1 MHKLLTY
8 NFKKDLSLISEFD
21 WEDMDSLL
29 AISLLIMSFTFAEN
43 HLIVERTQ
51 SDFAGRDHQEVMN
64 KLSLDATTTKKKLPI
79 MTISDIYEEE
89 IAKLKSSI
97 EHNSDSLTIILST
110 VTENSKNIEMN
121 SNNMEDNSNKITNVS
136 TTLAENLEDINAN
149 LTNNIQQ
156 VSISTTERTDE
167 VSKQIDYNTDASKYK
182 VQSLFR
188 VTANGT
194 RS

>member
-8 NFKKDLSLISEFD
+8 NFTKDLSLISEFD

-51 SDFAGRDHQEVMN
+51 SDFA
-64 KLSLDATTTKKKLPI
+64 SLDATTTMKKLPI

-182 VQSLFR
+182 VQSLFN